1 MATKGHPATRYV
13 GTNAERIAQNT
24 SILTIGTTWIET
36 DGNFAAYAWNGSIW
50 VRTQDTYQQTVTVAK
65 SGGDFTTIQG
75 AIDSITDATTN
86 KRYCVLVYP
95 GDYAET
101 IVGKSYVELMG
112 LAAREAVN
120 ITGATGPLY
129 TFPDDEGHI
138 FNMKFSLSPTTADQ
152 VAISI
157 PATVNARQIINNC
170 LFAWSS
176 ASDINGYVFLIAGGE
191 AEISYSKIIY
201 THTGNNAGIKVH
213 RIVAVSGDAI
223 VDLFDNIVDVN
234 IDDIDD
240 TVNFFQDASLT
251 GGDIHIVQNVVN
263 MTSNNAGAYSGIMR
277 AVIMT
282 ATVGHVTLHSNYIDL
297 QSLEAGGTG
306 RGEYVRLNTAA
317 GGGIIDSTANHVH
330 IEGFATNYWA
340 NVAAG
345 DDIVSHFDDIAAV
358 DGVTG
363 AGTATYV
370 NSLVDGAISL
380 TGSIS
385 AIPDEITATDAGV
398 AASVLTLNTEVTTNG
413 DADLDNV
420 TLANGISGQVKRIY
434 CVVEGNAGDTWKITP
449 ANMIGGT
456 QITFAGA
463 GEGCTLVYADNEGW
477 CVTANNGGTIT

>member
-1 MATKGHPATRYV
+1 MAEIPHHIGIKYT
-13 GTNAERIAQNT
+13 GTNADRLAMST
-24 SILTIGTTWIET
+24 TGMPSGTFFVET
-36 DGNFAAYAWNGSIW
+36 DTVVVYVWNGSAW
-50 VRTQDTYQQTVTVAK
+50 MRWQDTYQQTVTVAK
-65 SGGDFTTIQG
+65 SGGDYATIQG
-75 AIDSITDATTN
+75 AIDSITDAAAN

-101 IVGKSYVELMG
+101 ITGKSYVELMG
-112 LAAREAVN
+112 MEAREAVN

-138 FNMKFSLSPTTADQ
+138 FNLKFSLSPTTVDQ
-152 VAISI
+152 VMISV

-170 LFAWSS
+170 LFVWSS

-191 AEISYSKIIY
+191 AEIGYGKIIY
-201 THTGNNAGIKVH
+201 THTGNNAGIRVH
-213 RIVAVSGDAI
+213 RIVAVSGDAA
-223 VDLFDNIVDVN
+223 VDLFGNVVDVN

-240 TVNFFQDASLT
+240 TVNFYQDASTT
-251 GGDIHIVQNVVN
+251 GGDIHIVQNVVHI
-263 MTSNNAGAYSGIMR
+263 TSNNAGAYSGIVR

-282 ATVGHVTLHSNYIDL
+282 ATVGHVELHGNYIYL
-297 QSLEAGGTG
+297 RSLEAGGTG

-317 GGGIIDSTANHVH
+317 GGGIIDSTANHVR

-345 DDIVSHFDDIAAV
+345 DETISHFDDMVAA

-363 AGTATYV
+363 AGTFTYA
-370 NSLVDGAISL
+370 NSQADGNFSL
-380 TGSIS
+380 TGTLS

-420 TLANGISGQVKRIY
+420 TLANGISGQIKHIY

-449 ANMIGGT
+449 ANMIGGA

-477 CVTANNGGTIT
+477 CVVANNGGTIT